1 MLMLIRLTCAGN
13 FARPFWRPIKNC
25 LFGIIHIW
33 VVFWLIEFER
43 WTVFEQIVPN
53 SSMWIEG
60 RKDHAN
66 KSKYCFCFCCVLFA
80 KHYFE
85 PQKIDCSE
93 VLISQLFMCF
103 GRGILWGQESKKGER
118 KKKKKNYIDYRFR
131 YTLPCMVV
139 SVNHLK
145 II

>member
-1 MLMLIRLTCAGN
+1 MLIRLTCAGN
-13 FARPFWRPIKNC
+13 FARPFWRPIENC

-33 VVFWLIEFER
+33 VVFWLIELER

-85 PQKIDCSE
+85 PQKDW
-93 VLISQLFMCF
+93 LFRSVDKPIVYVF
-103 GRGILWGQESKKGER
+103 WKRNFVRTRKQERR
-118 KKKKKNYIDYRFR
+118 KKKKEKKLHWLQN

>member
-1 MLMLIRLTCAGN
+1 MLIRLTCAGN
-13 FARPFWRPIKNC
+13 FARPFWRPIENC

-43 WTVFEQIVPN
+43 WTVFEQMCQTVPCGLKGERTMQTNPSIVFVFVVFYLPN
-53 SSMWIEG
+53 IILNP
-60 RKDHAN
+60 K
-66 KSKYCFCFCCVLFA
+66 
-80 KHYFE
+80 
-85 PQKIDCSE
+85 KIDCSE

-118 KKKKKNYIDYRFR
+118 KKKEKKLHWLQN